1 MVQENNQVIEIS
13 FLTVQAKTSSEIERL
28 LEQKDGEG
36 AISLTKS
43 SPQSMV
49 WKDSKWYNYTL
60 LHHGAREGAVD
71 FIASVFEVNTV
82 FNVVYYD
89 VIKHSQSIFGL

>member
-13 FLTVQAKTSSEIERL
+13 FLTLQAKTSSEIVRL
-28 LEQKDGEG
+28 LEKKDVEG

-43 SPQSMV
+43 SPPSMV

-60 LHHGAREGAVD
+60 LHHGAHEGADD
-71 FIASVFEVNTV
+71 FIASVFEVSTV

-89 VIKHSQSIFGL
+89 VIKN